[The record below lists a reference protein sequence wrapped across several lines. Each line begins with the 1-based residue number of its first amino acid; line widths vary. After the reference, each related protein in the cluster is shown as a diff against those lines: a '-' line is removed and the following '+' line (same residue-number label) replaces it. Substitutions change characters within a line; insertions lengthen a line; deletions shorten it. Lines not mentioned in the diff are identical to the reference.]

1 MGFAIFFAKEIASHK
16 VRVTSVCRHGV
27 WTDSNEQTDP
37 FARLGADL
45 DEGAFAEF
53 LIGWSW
59 MFWVLSKATSMCKRN
74 LEVSFGVKKTEGAE
88 GGRCQF
94 SSKV

>member
-1 MGFAIFFAKEIASHK
+1 M
-16 VRVTSVCRHGV
+16 TSVCRHGL

-45 DEGAFAEF
+45 DEGAFVEF
-53 LIGWSW
+53 LIGWSR
-59 MFWVLSKATSMCKRN
+59 MLWVLSKATSMCKQQEQMVGYIVLCMTSDGN
-74 LEVSFGVKKTEGAE
+74 LEVSFLVRKTKGAE
-88 GGRCQF
+88 GGKCQF

>member
-1 MGFAIFFAKEIASHK
+1 M
-16 VRVTSVCRHGV
+16 CRHGV

-37 FARLGADL
+37 SARLGADL

-53 LIGWSW
+53 LIGWSR
-59 MFWVLSKATSMCKRN
+59 MLWVLSKDTSMCKRN
-74 LEVSFGVKKTEGAE
+74 LEVSFGVKKTKGAE